1 MKKMIV
7 FILALSLIGLGAVQ
21 YRFLVI
27 GLKVAKAQF
36 DQQARQALQL
46 VNLELY
52 EENEMSLLLAS
63 VVTSDPGNLRVSL
76 DTLID
81 ASESFF
87 RDYLKGKLLSQGL
100 DIDFAFAI
108 TDEPG
113 TRSFLQSPDFQAI
126 NSVSSYRIPLE
137 GAIPQRC
144 GCRLL
149 LHLKARNVVNYLL
162 LQLNYLTIPFLIF
175 FFLIVSG
182 IIWLIRFLE
191 VQSRL
196 DEIKNDFINNLT
208 HELKTPVFT
217 IGLTANMLE
226 KTLKQGREHQYLEV
240 IQHEVE
246 GLKLQINKVLEL
258 ASLEKSRQVMEKKKL
273 DVQDT
278 LKPAIEHFQLN
289 LARQDGTFSYNSEA
303 TRTTA
308 FIDPVHLSNALQNL
322 LDNAVKYSPEDKA
335 IAVRTF
341 NRENNFCIAVRDN
354 GIGISPSAQKKIFE
368 KFFRV
373 SQADLHIAKGFGIG
387 LSYVREVARL
397 HGGKV
402 EVESEPGKGSTFT
415 LSIPTIE

>member
-1 MKKMIV
+1 
-7 FILALSLIGLGAVQ
+7 
-21 YRFLVI
+21 
-27 GLKVAKAQF
+27 
-36 DQQARQALQL
+36 
-46 VNLELY
+46 
-52 EENEMSLLLAS
+52 
-63 VVTSDPGNLRVSL
+63 
-76 DTLID
+76 
-81 ASESFF
+81 
-87 RDYLKGKLLSQGL
+87 
-100 DIDFAFAI
+100 
-108 TDEPG
+108 
-113 TRSFLQSPDFQAI
+113 
-126 NSVSSYRIPLE
+126 
-137 GAIPQRC
+137 
-144 GCRLL
+144 
-149 LHLKARNVVNYLL
+149 
-162 LQLNYLTIPFLIF
+162 
-175 FFLIVSG
+175 
-182 IIWLIRFLE
+182 
-191 VQSRL
+191 
-196 DEIKNDFINNLT
+196 
-208 HELKTPVFT
+208 
-217 IGLTANMLE
+217 
-226 KTLKQGREHQYLEV
+226 
-240 IQHEVE
+240 
-246 GLKLQINKVLEL
+246 
-258 ASLEKSRQVMEKKKL
+258 MEKKKL